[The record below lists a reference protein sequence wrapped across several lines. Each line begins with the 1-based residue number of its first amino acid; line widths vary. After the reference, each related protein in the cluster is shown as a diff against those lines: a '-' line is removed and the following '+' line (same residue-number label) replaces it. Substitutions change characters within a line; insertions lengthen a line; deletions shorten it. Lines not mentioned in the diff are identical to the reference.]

1 MNPTQKKLKQK
12 SNERLASAASFNKMS
27 SINRDYYINHLLPL
41 LNDATEAVKFKQN
54 PNFDNLLFNILFNID
69 WSNKESII
77 PVDVLKRLI
86 DVYPELLTHT
96 NFLGLPENQ
105 PNLNPEF
112 KKILHDAR
120 INYKP
125 KMEPVSS
132 PTQNHQKQIDNTKQ
146 IQIAL
151 DLFKQTGNYNK
162 LTYYFSNNGMMAI
175 TKQLRDYKIEQ
186 YNPGYISV
194 ENDKVLNYVK
204 NPDPFVP
211 KVDYVKNI
219 NELKFQSGKDVNN
232 LEMITVEGVDY
243 TEEGI
248 RVPFKRYLFKDK
260 KINELMSNS
269 FGKRVKLNLI
279 LKEIKYLL
287 N

>member
-12 SNERLASAASFNKMS
+12 SNERLASDASFNKMS
-27 SINRDYYINHLLPL
+27 SINRDYYINNLLPL
-41 LNDATEAVKFKQN
+41 LNDATEAANFKQN
-54 PNFDNLLFNILFNID
+54 PNFDKLLFNILFNID

-77 PVDVLKRLI
+77 PIDVLKRLI
-86 DVYPELLTHT
+86 DVYPELLTLT

-105 PNLNPEF
+105 PGLNSEY

-125 KMEPVSS
+125 KLVS
-132 PTQNHQKQIDNTKQ
+132 PTITIPQKQIDNTKQ

-162 LTYYFSNNGMMAI
+162 LTYYFSNNGMMVI

-204 NPDPFVP
+204 NPNPFVP

-232 LEMITVEGVDY
+232 LEMITVEGIDY
-243 TEEGI
+243 IEGLS
-248 RVPFKRYLFKDK
+248 VPFKRYLFKDK

-269 FGKRVKLNLI
+269 FGKRTSISLI

-287 N
+287 KV

>member
-12 SNERLASAASFNKMS
+12 SNERLASDASFNKMS
-27 SINRDYYINHLLPL
+27 SINRDYYINNLLPL
-41 LNDATEAVKFKQN
+41 LNDATEAANFKQN
-54 PNFDNLLFNILFNID
+54 PNFDKLLFNILFNID

-77 PVDVLKRLI
+77 PIDVLKKLI
-86 DVYPELLTHT
+86 DVYPELLTLT

-125 KMEPVSS
+125 KMEYVP
-132 PTQNHQKQIDNTKQ
+132 PTQNHQKQIDNTKK

-151 DLFKQTGNYNK
+151 NLFKQTGNYNK
-162 LTYYFSNNGMMAI
+162 LTYYFSNNGMVVI

-204 NPDPFVP
+204 NPNPFVP

-219 NELKFQSGKDVNN
+219 NELKFESGKDVNN
-232 LEMITVEGVDY
+232 LEMITIEGVDY
-243 TEEGI
+243 NEENI
-248 RVPFKRYLFKDK
+248 SVPFRRYLFKDK
-260 KINELMSNS
+260 KILENS
-269 FGKRVKLNLI
+269 FGKNTSISLI

-287 N
+287 KLN